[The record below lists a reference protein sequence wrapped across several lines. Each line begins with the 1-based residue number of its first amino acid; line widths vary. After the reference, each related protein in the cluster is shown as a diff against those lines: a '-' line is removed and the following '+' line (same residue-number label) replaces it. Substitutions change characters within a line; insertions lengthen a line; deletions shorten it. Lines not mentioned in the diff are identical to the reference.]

1 MLTLCWF
8 VMGIGTGTA
17 QQPTAQEEPPK
28 RPEDLNIDPCLKLLE
43 GVHDHVFSF
52 DDPAFYCIR
61 NAIREDPNPDRY
73 DVTDDDVIVP
83 WQFLM
88 ERPSDYRGRLVTLE
102 GRLLKR
108 HPPYELPNRRGG
120 GPWYQCELGR
130 ANTRAACTVVLID
143 DPAAVALRSPVR
155 VKGYFL
161 KIRDY
166 RVKSGA
172 TAAGPLL
179 VGRRLEPFH
188 GTEKD
193 SGERLEP
200 IADGGYTGLIGGTA
214 MLALFWLV
222 LRRGLQAE
230 PSWPTP
236 KARGGSR
243 DEESPDDFDWLIKK
257 DSDE

>member
-1 MLTLCWF
+1 MLALCWVFIF
-8 VMGIGTGTA
+8 VQAATG
-17 QQPTAQEEPPK
+17 QPPATGKEPLLP
-28 RPEDLNIDPCLKLLE
+28 PGDLNIHPCLKLLE

-52 DDPAFYCIR
+52 DDPAFYCLR
-61 NAIREDPNPDRY
+61 NAIRDDPNPDRY

-83 WQFLM
+83 WQFLL

-102 GRLLKR
+102 GTLLKR
-108 HPPYELPNRRGG
+108 HPPYELPNRRGA
-120 GPWYQCELGR
+120 GPWYQCELGQ
-130 ANTRAACTVVLID
+130 AGTRAACTVILID
-143 DPAAVALRSPVR
+143 DPAAIALRSPVR

-166 RVKSGA
+166 RAKSGA

-188 GTEKD
+188 GTAKD
-193 SGERLEP
+193 SGVSLEP
-200 IADGGYTGLIGGTA
+200 IADGGYTWLIGGTVV
-214 MLALFWLV
+214 LALFWLV
-222 LRRGLQAE
+222 LRRGLLAQ
-230 PSWPTP
+230 SSRPTP
-236 KARGGSR
+236 LARGGSR